1 MTVFYAAIIMFV
13 YKNQYIIYQKV
24 LINWRKYNE
33 KLNEEKGNELRKQC
47 ARAEQIYFSQH
58 SQ

>member
-1 MTVFYAAIIMFV
+1 MSVFYAAIIMFV

-33 KLNEEKGNELRKQC
+33 KLNEVRGNELRKQC
-47 ARAEQIYFSQH
+47 ARGSINKF
-58 SQ
+58 